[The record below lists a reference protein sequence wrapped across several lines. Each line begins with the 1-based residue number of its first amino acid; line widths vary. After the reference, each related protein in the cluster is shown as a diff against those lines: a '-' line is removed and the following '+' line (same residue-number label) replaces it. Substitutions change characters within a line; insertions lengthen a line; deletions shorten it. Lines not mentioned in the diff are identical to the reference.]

1 MTRVVLDRP
10 ANTRLEAATTLEE
23 MRKLVH
29 QQLTDPLV
37 WETARK
43 IVANV
48 APRDELDQS
57 SAIRDWCVKHFQFV
71 NDPLWSQLLTS
82 PTYLLQHITRDGYA
96 QGNCAD
102 AAMLTAA
109 LNAAV
114 HIPCRFC
121 AVAFH
126 SDKAPYSHVF
136 TIAYPHTSI
145 GSVAAVEQDITRPP
159 GLKKAGFTRRMLKDV

>member
-1 MTRVVLDRP
+1 MTRVVLEQP
-10 ANTRLEAATTLEE
+10 AHTRLQAATTLAA
-23 MRKLVH
+23 MGKLVH
-29 QQLTDPLV
+29 EELTNPLV

-43 IVANV
+43 IIAPLT
-48 APRDELDQS
+48 PRDELDQS
-57 SAIRDWCVKHFQFV
+57 TAIREWCDKRFRFV

-82 PTYLLQHITRDGYA
+82 PTYLLQQITANGYA

-109 LNAAV
+109 LNEAV
-114 HIPCRFC
+114 HLHCRFC

-126 SDKAPYSHVF
+126 DAHAPYSHVF